1 MVFYQSW
8 VTIVLTF
15 IKFSSKVE
23 KDEKEEKEK
32 EKEKVEKERIRE
44 VKLITNEVT
53 KQSRVSFYLEYLI
66 FFFLTKMY
74 TYLFCSQN

>member
-23 KDEKEEKEK
+23 KDEKGEKEK

-53 KQSRVSFYLEYLI
+53 KQSRVSFILNI
-66 FFFLTKMY
+66 FF
-74 TYLFCSQN
+74 